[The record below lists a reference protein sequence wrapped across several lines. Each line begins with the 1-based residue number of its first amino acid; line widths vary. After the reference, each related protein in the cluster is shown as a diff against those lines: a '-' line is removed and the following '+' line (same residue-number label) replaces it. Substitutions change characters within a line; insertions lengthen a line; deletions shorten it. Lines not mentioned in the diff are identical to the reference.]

1 MNNNYCY
8 TDIPSLTL
16 NDGGGTSISAGVAA
30 GIAGIITLLVTLPV
44 GVILGCCS
52 MWYMRRHGQ
61 GSSNEHLQ
69 QKIEQLKED
78 IYDEPLQIAIP
89 LNDNQAYGHI
99 DVKRSE

>member
-1 MNNNYCY
+1 M
-8 TDIPSLTL
+8 TL
-16 NDGGGTSISAGVAA
+16 NDGGGASVSTGVAA
-30 GIAGIITLLVTLPV
+30 GIAGVITLLVTLPV

-61 GSSNEHLQ
+61 GSTTEHLQ
-69 QKIEQLKED
+69 QKTKQLKED

-89 LNDNQAYGHI
+89 VNANQAYGHI